1 MRLWVPGRKTVPY
14 FHNRILSRGPHG
26 GYARGDSSSSPM
38 GRRDSTRP
46 TYRHATVALALLY
59 LVFASSL
66 VQPAEGK
73 MRVVKRNNPAQRS
86 TRNVG
91 GQPRAPTE
99 GDGPSLSKRTYR
111 DSFQLDGVPWQRH
124 RDSKSGKEYY
134 FNVATKESTWEDPRR
149 AVRETEEWKAKAEA
163 GGSDAASAGESDGA
177 SADGEAPRVIKRPGL
192 DPKEGDDRGD
202 ALRRPMDGR
211 EAFTRKAEA
220 RDRVRAA
227 KKFDRARQA
236 AGAPP
241 APKRHGPFVRGTV
254 AVSVMSTLVSCT
266 VWLVGALRTVSARS
280 GPGGTRDAAD
290 TGPLAME
297 LREEAVEGARR
308 WWAKTKE
315 RVRRRG
321 RELSG
326 LVRDVRSST
335 TAADARA
342 KIGVAIKNAEQAP
355 ELFLLARF
363 LIAVYYF
370 NLCADKYSEYVW
382 RYQYWEYAERYG
394 LNQPGLNQHSLGGEV
409 SLFLFP
415 HGQLE

>member
-1 MRLWVPGRKTVPY
+1 V
-14 FHNRILSRGPHG
+14 
-26 GYARGDSSSSPM
+26 
-38 GRRDSTRP
+38 
-46 TYRHATVALALLY
+46 
-59 LVFASSL
+59 
-66 VQPAEGK
+66 
-73 MRVVKRNNPAQRS
+73 
-86 TRNVG
+86 
-91 GQPRAPTE
+91 
-99 GDGPSLSKRTYR
+99 SKRTYR
-111 DSFQLDGVPWQRH
+111 DSFQLDGVSWQRH

-177 SADGEAPRVIKRPGL
+177 PADGEAPRVIKRPGL

-290 TGPLAME
+290 TGPLAVE

-315 RVRRRG
+315 RVRARG

-415 HGQLE
+415 YGQLY

>member
-1 MRLWVPGRKTVPY
+1 MPY

-73 MRVVKRNNPAQRS
+73 MRVIKRNNPAQRS

-99 GDGPSLSKRTYR
+99 GDGPSVSKRTYR
-111 DSFQLDGVPWQRH
+111 DSFQLDGVSWQRH

-177 SADGEAPRVIKRPGL
+177 PADGEAPRVIKRPGL

-254 AVSVMSTLVSCT
+254 AVSVMSTSSDRLPSDCR
-266 VWLVGALRTVSARS
+266 LIS
-280 GPGGTRDAAD
+280 TR
-290 TGPLAME
+290 
-297 LREEAVEGARR
+297 
-308 WWAKTKE
+308 
-315 RVRRRG
+315 
-321 RELSG
+321 
-326 LVRDVRSST
+326 
-335 TAADARA
+335 
-342 KIGVAIKNAEQAP
+342 
-355 ELFLLARF
+355 
-363 LIAVYYF
+363 
-370 NLCADKYSEYVW
+370 
-382 RYQYWEYAERYG
+382 
-394 LNQPGLNQHSLGGEV
+394 
-409 SLFLFP
+409 
-415 HGQLE
+415 